1 MYAAIDIGSNA
12 ARLLIKS
19 VIRDDSGKLSF
30 KKEFFFRYP
39 LRLGEDVFIKGRIGK
54 GKRRKTVAFIKACRH
69 IMELYGVVEYRCC
82 ATSAMRDATNSKA
95 LISEIRKETGV
106 SVEVI
111 SGSEEAAIVYGN
123 HIELAARQQA
133 TCVYVDVGGG
143 STEITLIRRG
153 VRESACSYDIG
164 TLRMLHRDGIVNRAE
179 LGRIRGD
186 MERFRADCGQDVDI
200 IGSGGNIGKL
210 YKLAQVC
217 GLQGS
222 EDGRLLVS
230 SLKDVMARLRSMS
243 VERRMEEFDLKPD
256 RADVIVPAGDIFL
269 EVADALRSG
278 YVLVPSLGLADGI
291 VERLYA
297 GSSAAG
303 R

>member
-19 VIRDDSGKLSF
+19 VIMDESGKLSF

-54 GKRRKTVAFIKACRH
+54 EKRRKTVAFIKACRR

-82 ATSAMRDATNSKA
+82 ATSAMRDASNSKA

-143 STEITLIRRG
+143 STEITLIRKG

-164 TLRMLHRDGIVNRAE
+164 TLRMLHRDGAANGAVLE
-179 LGRIRGD
+179 RIRSD
-186 MERFRADCGQDVDI
+186 MEMFRSACDQDVNI

-210 YKLAQVC
+210 YKLAQAC

-230 SLKDVMARLRSMS
+230 SLKDVMARLRPMD
-243 VERRMEEFDLKPD
+243 VEQRMAEFDLKPD